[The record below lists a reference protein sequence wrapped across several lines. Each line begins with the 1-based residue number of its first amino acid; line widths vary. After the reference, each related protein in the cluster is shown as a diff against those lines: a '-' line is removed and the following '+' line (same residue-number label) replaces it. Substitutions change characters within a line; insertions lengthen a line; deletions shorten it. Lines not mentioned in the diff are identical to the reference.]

1 VALVGPNGWRF
12 NWAALNRWNDGKS
25 EKAGVGVVEGRCEE
39 LKGVRESEALRHAD
53 CEEIEAN
60 AGSGLAKGD
69 EAESAIA
76 VNSQEGCV
84 ARQVKKEGPRGAPK
98 NWQGCLFGSIVR
110 AVPVIG
116 R

>member
-1 VALVGPNGWRF
+1 M
-12 NWAALNRWNDGKS
+12 
-25 EKAGVGVVEGRCEE
+25 VEGRCEE
-39 LKGVRESEALRHAD
+39 LKGVRESEALGHAD

-76 VNSQEGCV
+76 INSQEGCV

-98 NWQGCLFGSIVR
+98 NRQG
-110 AVPVIG
+110 
-116 R
+116 